1 MKYPTENEVKK
12 IGPVVRGLAAFIL
25 SCSFFAGVGLVFAV
39 VTEALIFVGLIVV
52 CLMVHVTGSVAFRG
66 YAPKYLLFTH
76 GPKCSETHNYVVNWT
91 IFPML

>member
-25 SCSFFAGVGLVFAV
+25 SCSFFAGVGLVFVVAV

-52 CLMVHVTGSVAFRG
+52 CLMVHVTGSVAFR
-66 YAPKYLLFTH
+66 
-76 GPKCSETHNYVVNWT
+76 
-91 IFPML
+91 